1 MRRFDADALWRVLRD
16 EFGLVGDGDDGDAAA
31 AGAGGT
37 EVAGGTEA
45 AGVETTAAETTTAKL
60 ALAYSGGRDSTV
72 LLHALAGLRARHE
85 FRVRAL
91 HFDHG
96 LAAESAQWAAQ
107 CAAQCREWGV
117 EFATAR
123 AESGQPPGESV
134 EAHARRCRY
143 RWFAQAVAP
152 GEVLLTAHHA
162 DDQAETVLL
171 NLLRG
176 RGPESLA
183 GIAPRRKLPAAQ
195 AARTAQVAR
204 PLLGFSGDSLA
215 DYARAHGL
223 RWLDD
228 PSNDSPQFD
237 RNYLR
242 AAVMPVLRRRWP
254 GAAAALS
261 VSAAHCRAAAELLAE
276 EDARRLEDC
285 RADAMR
291 GVFCLAPPL
300 SVEAARGLER
310 ARIIRL
316 LRHWIHRCGHRSPS
330 AGQLGALFAQVFAA
344 QNRRATAALRW
355 DGVEIRCFR
364 GHLYLIA
371 PPGFPGDSRPA
382 PVDWDLQP
390 HDFGNGLRVAVE
402 TVGDGGGAG
411 VDGGVAAIDPRRLR
425 GKQVQWTW
433 RCGGERMRLP
443 GRAHRH
449 KLKKLF
455 QRVEMPPWE
464 RRALPLLTVDGGV
477 AWAHRIGAAADYAC
491 DKPAPGIIPRFTFAG
506 RD

>member
-16 EFGLVGDGDDGDAAA
+16 EFGLVGDADDGDAAA

-37 EVAGGTEA
+37 GA
-45 AGVETTAAETTTAKL
+45 AGVETTAPTTAKL

-152 GEVLLTAHHA
+152 GETLLTAHHA

-183 GIAPRRKLPAAQ
+183 GIAPRRKLAAAH

-261 VSAAHCRAAAELLAE
+261 MGAAHCRATAELLAE

-330 AGQLGALFAQVFAA
+330 AGQLEALFAQVFAA

-355 DGVEIRCFR
+355 DGVEIRRFR

-382 PVDWDLQP
+382 PLDWDLQP
-390 HDFGNGLRVAVE
+390 HNFGNGLRVAVE
-402 TVGDGGGAG
+402 TVGDGGGIGVDGAGAG
-411 VDGGVAAIDPRRLR
+411 VDSGGVAAIDPRRLR

-455 QRVEMPPWE
+455 QRVAMPPWE
-464 RRALPLLTVDGGV
+464 RRALPLLTVDGTV
-477 AWAHRIGAAADYAC
+477 AWAHRIGAAADYTC
-491 DKPAPGIIPRFTFAG
+491 DKPAPGIIPRFTVTG